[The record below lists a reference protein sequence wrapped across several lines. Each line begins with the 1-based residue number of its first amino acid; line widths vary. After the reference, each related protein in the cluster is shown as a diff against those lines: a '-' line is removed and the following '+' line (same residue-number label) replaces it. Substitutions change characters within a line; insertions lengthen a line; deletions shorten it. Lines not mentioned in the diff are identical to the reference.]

1 MSPSEPPLT
10 EMAPPAPSEPLVVKV
25 ARARD
30 AQEAWGHTPFAERV
44 GCLTRAAKEMLERRA
59 EAMALVE
66 EEIGKVHAEAL
77 FNEAL
82 GPLDAVKGWAAVL
95 GRALAHRRVPLNPL
109 GFPGKRAWG
118 DAVPRGVVAVIAPGN
133 FPIAGL
139 YRGVFPA
146 LLSGNAIVLKPSE
159 HSPRSSG
166 WLVARLAAHLPPGVV
181 QVAPGDGAVGAALL
195 DAR

>member
-30 AQEAWGHTPFAERV
+30 AQEAWGHTPLAERV

-95 GRALAHRRVPLNPL
+95 GPALAHRRGRLNPL
-109 GFPGKRAWG
+109 GFPGQKAWG
-118 DAVPRGVVAVIAPGN
+118 GAVPPGGVGIIAP
-133 FPIAGL
+133 
-139 YRGVFPA
+139 REFPA
-146 LLSGNAIVLKPSE
+146 
-159 HSPRSSG
+159 PRPYPAG
-166 WLVARLAAHLPPGVV
+166 FPPPPPGHPPPP
-181 QVAPGDGAVGAALL
+181 APAQP
-195 DAR
+195 